1 MGCVFYEL
9 SVCKRAYERS
19 NIIQTMQ
26 AILHDDPPMLPER
39 FPVKVQQLYLQ
50 LRIFFSVFFSNIFSI
65 DFLLFRMLSK
75 DPEKRLTAS
84 KLFEEF
90 NQVERKTTTTAQ
102 KLTTQSSTPDPESSK
117 SRE

>member
-1 MGCVFYEL
+1 
-9 SVCKRAYERS
+9 
-19 NIIQTMQ
+19 
-26 AILHDDPPMLPER
+26 
-39 FPVKVQQLYLQ
+39 
-50 LRIFFSVFFSNIFSI
+50 
-65 DFLLFRMLSK
+65 MLSK